1 MVYSPQ
7 DILSVK
13 LFEGLEGEARLK
25 LFEVSKRVEFPVRHT
40 ILQEGDWSFNLYTIL
55 NGSVGIFKEIKG
67 ELKRI
72 AVLTQGDCFGE
83 MALFEGKSRSATVT
97 TLETTTLLEFD
108 KGHLDKLFQ
117 REPRIAAQVY
127 YNLGRLLSARLRSS

>member
-1 MVYSPQ
+1 MVYSSQ
-7 DILSVK
+7 DILAVK

-25 LFEVSKRVEFPVRHT
+25 LFEVSKRMELPIYHV
-40 ILQEGDWSFNLYTIL
+40 ILKEGDWSFNLYAIL
-55 NGSVGIFKEIKG
+55 RGSVGIFKKIEG

-72 AVLTQGDCFGE
+72 ALLAQGDCFGE

-108 KGHLDKLFQ
+108 KGNLDKLFQ